1 MEQGGGAARQGQ
13 SHCLE
18 KEELTSA
25 PGAGP
30 PTPPRLPEP
39 WLARVGFVHLI
50 WGLRSHTA
58 MWPGGQGMNHSYA
71 VCVEGISA
79 VILCAQSLAKESTIR
94 ISI

>member
-1 MEQGGGAARQGQ
+1 MEQGGGAARPGQ

-58 MWPGGQGMNHSYA
+58 MWPGGQGMKPQLCSMCRGDLCSHS
-71 VCVEGISA
+71 
-79 VILCAQSLAKESTIR
+79 LCSELS
-94 ISI
+94 